1 MLAYAVGF
9 RKNHACSLVV
19 RASKSPRH
27 GDEEVAM
34 RYNLVP
40 GLNAYVNAGLDAE
53 QRGLIEVSPRAIA
66 SVARRA
72 AMESYGVVGLS
83 RRLRRALLQ
92 LLRRRARKRLILP
105 GVEVGFIDRQV
116 VIDLYVV
123 VEYGTRISEVAA
135 NVGRSV
141 EFAVERAL
149 GLPVVQV
156 NVNVQS
162 VRVSRGA

>member
-1 MLAYAVGF
+1 
-9 RKNHACSLVV
+9 
-19 RASKSPRH
+19 
-27 GDEEVAM
+27 M
-34 RYNLVP
+34 RYNLGS
-40 GLNAYVNAGLDAE
+40 GLSAYVNVEADAE

-83 RRLRRALLQ
+83 RRLHRALIQ
-92 LLRRRARKRLILP
+92 LLRRRGRRRLVLP
-105 GVEVGFIDRQV
+105 GVEVGFVDRQV

-135 NVGRSV
+135 NVARSV
-141 EFAVERAL
+141 KFAVEHAL
-149 GLPVVQV
+149 GLPVVRV

>member
-1 MLAYAVGF
+1 
-9 RKNHACSLVV
+9 
-19 RASKSPRH
+19 
-27 GDEEVAM
+27 M
-34 RYNLVP
+34 RYDLSS
-40 GLNAYVNAGLDAE
+40 GLTAYGDAE
-53 QRGLIEVSPRAIA
+53 RRGLIEISPKAIA

-83 RRLRRALLQ
+83 RRLHRALIQ
-92 LLRRRARKRLILP
+92 LLQRRARRRLVLP
-105 GVEVGFIDRQV
+105 GVEIGFDDRQV
-116 VIDLYVV
+116 IIDLYVV

-135 NVGRSV
+135 NVANGV
-141 EFAVERAL
+141 KFAVDRAL